1 MREVKML
8 EKKEWV
14 QEPYKPLKILGLD
27 FWFWMSI
34 LYFIVWLVYWLPLVI
49 RQPLPGWT
57 RFSILLL
64 SLGCWMT
71 FSAGTAIV
79 QFRKGGDQ

>member
-8 EKKEWV
+8 EKKEWI
-14 QEPYKPLKILGLD
+14 QEPYKPHKILGLD

-34 LYFIVWLVYWLPLVI
+34 IYFIFWLVYWLPLII

-71 FSAGTAIV
+71 FTVGTTIV